1 MQMLPFLS
9 VRERAIPRDPDEKE
23 KNRGTAPE
31 KERGSTEGSQLP
43 SEKDSGNVDLCTRER
58 KREGG
63 RESVSRDRRREILDP
78 PLAILFRDH

>member
-58 KREGG
+58 KREGE
-63 RESVSRDRRREILDP
+63 RVSLSRSTTRDTRSSSRDI
-78 PLAILFRDH
+78 IS